1 MHSED
6 VNDCNWCAEVLQE
19 IIDQLKHQ
27 GKEQP
32 NKDKDSS
39 ASKNKTDKMFGS
51 EQELSVEK

>member
-19 IIDQLKHQ
+19 TIDQLKHQ

-51 EQELSVEK
+51 E